1 MITAPMCFSIL
12 RVPKFGVPT
21 LANLWRENFHPLN
34 RNYGHSSWYDQLG
47 FRIYNL
53 EGGQNKRWTRKSMST
68 KAGRKA
74 KTDPSSKPSNIR
86 NEILEESVS
95 TSCTI
100 SINKS
105 EKNGTQKLQC
115 CNIQETITK
124 DKELARP
131 VTVIT
136 FDIETTGFSRE
147 LDRIVEIAL
156 QDLSGGENSTFQTL
170 INPEC
175 YIPNAVVH
183 GITSRMVS
191 RPDVPRMKE
200 LIPILLQFI
209 KSRQK
214 PDGYVLLVAHNARTF
229 DVPFLLKE
237 FSRCSVDIP
246 LNWLFFDNILLAR
259 QLMKSTDSK
268 IKKISLQALREY
280 YNIPLVGSA
289 HRAMSDVRTLSLILQ
304 RLTFDLKLGIPDLI
318 ERSFTTSDLINKKK
332 N

>member
-34 RNYGHSSWYDQLG
+34 RNYGHSSWYNQLG

-53 EGGQNKRWTRKSMST
+53 EGGQNKRWTRKSLTT

-74 KTDPSSKPSNIR
+74 KANPSSKPTNIR

-95 TSCTI
+95 TSCTV

-105 EKNGTQKLQC
+105 EKSETQKLQYC
-115 CNIQETITK
+115 DIQQTIIKNK
-124 DKELARP
+124 DLARP

-136 FDIETTGFSRE
+136 FDIETTGFSRN

-175 YIPNAVVH
+175 YIPNSVVH
-183 GITSRMVS
+183 GITNRMVS

-200 LIPILLQFI
+200 LIPILLQFV

-214 PDGYVLLVAHNARTF
+214 PDGDVLLVAHNGRTF
-229 DVPFLLKE
+229 DVPFLVKE
-237 FSRCSVDIP
+237 FSRCSIDIP
-246 LNWLFFDNILLAR
+246 PNWRFFDSIPLAR
-259 QLMKSTDSK
+259 QLMKSSDSK
-268 IKKISLQALREY
+268 ITKITLQALREY
-280 YNIPLVGSA
+280 YSIPVVGSA
-289 HRAMSDVRTLSLILQ
+289 HRAMSDVWSLSLIFQ
-304 RLTFDLKLGIPDLI
+304 RLTFDLKLRIPDLI
-318 ERSFTTSDLINKKK
+318 EGSFTALDLINKKK

>member
-1 MITAPMCFSIL
+1 MCFSIL

-191 RPDVPRMKE
+191 RPDVPRYRHVCCN
-200 LIPILLQFI
+200 LISQIC
-209 KSRQK
+209 
-214 PDGYVLLVAHNARTF
+214 T
-229 DVPFLLKE
+229 
-237 FSRCSVDIP
+237 IP
-246 LNWLFFDNILLAR
+246 L
-259 QLMKSTDSK
+259 
-268 IKKISLQALREY
+268 
-280 YNIPLVGSA
+280 SA
-289 HRAMSDVRTLSLILQ
+289 S
-304 RLTFDLKLGIPDLI
+304 
-318 ERSFTTSDLINKKK
+318 
-332 N
+332 

>member
-1 MITAPMCFSIL
+1 MQHNPPSDFLSGEFFL
-12 RVPKFGVPT
+12 S
-21 LANLWRENFHPLN
+21 LALN
-34 RNYGHSSWYDQLG
+34 CYHSSWHDQLG

-53 EGGQNKRWTRKSMST
+53 EGGQNKRWIRKSMTT

-74 KTDPSSKPSNIR
+74 KANPSSKPTNIR
-86 NEILEESVS
+86 NEILEESIS
-95 TSCTI
+95 TSCTV

-105 EKNGTQKLQC
+105 EKSETQKLQYC
-115 CNIQETITK
+115 DIQQLIIK
-124 DKELARP
+124 NKELARP

-136 FDIETTGFSRE
+136 FDIETTGFSRN

-175 YIPNAVVH
+175 YIPNSVVH
-183 GITSRMVS
+183 GITNHMVS

-200 LIPILLQFI
+200 LIPILLQFVE
-209 KSRQK
+209 SRQKQK

-237 FSRCSVDIP
+237 FSRCSFDIP
-246 LNWLFFDNILLAR
+246 PNWRFFDSIPLAR
-259 QLMKSTDSK
+259 QLMKSSDSK
-268 IKKISLQALREY
+268 ITKISLQALREY
-280 YNIPLVGSA
+280 YDIQLVGSA
-289 HRAMSDVRTLSLILQ
+289 HRAMSDVRSLSLILQ
-304 RLTFDLKLGIPDLI
+304 RLTFELKLGISDLI
-318 ERSFTTSDLINKKK
+318 ERSFTASDLINKKK